1 MTSTFIV
8 ESISASARKN
18 NLLRIF
24 LINNWAAAFAA
35 ARDAVGSDSIQTS
48 YVTLE
53 ERCIDEI
60 NITIAVDV
68 AANNNILGYFFSAKA
83 IAHQIEY
90 IRKVDITV
98 TVYIDQMGAR
108 TIYKDDLLA
117 VPDAE
122 PRYEAAIRIFRID
135 RN

>member
-1 MTSTFIV
+1 MPKV
-8 ESISASARKN
+8 YQ
-18 NLLRIF
+18 LRHEKTIYCELS
-24 LINNWAAAFAA
+24 LIKNWAAAFAA
-35 ARDAVGSDSIQTS
+35 ARDAVGSDSIQTR
-48 YVTLE
+48 YVALE
-53 ERCIDEI
+53 ERCIGEI
-60 NITIAVDV
+60 NRTIAVDV

-98 TVYIDQMGAR
+98 TVNIDQMGAR
-108 TIYKDDLLA
+108 TIYKDNLLA

-122 PRYEAAIRIFRID
+122 PRYEAAIGIFRID